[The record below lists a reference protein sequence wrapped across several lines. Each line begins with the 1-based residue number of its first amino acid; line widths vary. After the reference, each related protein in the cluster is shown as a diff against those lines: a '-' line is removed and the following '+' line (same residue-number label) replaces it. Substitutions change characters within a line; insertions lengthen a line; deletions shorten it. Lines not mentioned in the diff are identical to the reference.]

1 MVHRRMITYAF
12 FKHRAG
18 RPAPEFQ
25 LEGFNDQAS
34 AEAHAR
40 TLMVRSGYIAV
51 DIFDGCDAV
60 RVTAESQQAISLDYT
75 TR

>member
-1 MVHRRMITYAF
+1 MITYTF

-18 RPAPEFQ
+18 RPVPEFQ
-25 LEGFNDQAS
+25 LEGFYDQAS

-40 TLMVRSGYIAV
+40 TLIRRSGYTAV

-60 RVTAESQQAISLDYT
+60 RVSAESSKVVSLDYT
-75 TR
+75 TC

>member
-1 MVHRRMITYAF
+1 MITYTF

-18 RPAPEFQ
+18 GPAPEFQ

-40 TLMVRSGYIAV
+40 ALMMRSGYTAV

-60 RVTAESQQAISLDYT
+60 RLTAESSRVINLDYT

>member
-1 MVHRRMITYAF
+1 MIIYTF

-18 RPAPEFQ
+18 GPVPEFQ
-25 LEGFNDQAS
+25 LEGFYDQAS

-40 TLMVRSGYIAV
+40 ILMVRSGYTAV

-60 RVTAESQQAISLDYT
+60 RVTADSQKAIQLSYT
-75 TR
+75 SR

>member
-1 MVHRRMITYAF
+1 MITYTF

-18 RPAPEFQ
+18 GPVPEFQ
-25 LEGFNDQAS
+25 LEGFSDQAS

-40 TLMVRSGYIAV
+40 TLMARSGYTAV

-60 RVTAESQQAISLDYT
+60 RVTADSHRVIELSYT
-75 TR
+75 SR